1 MYLKLP
7 VLGKL
12 DSRYIAT
19 YSFYLISAV
28 CSPLHDKH
36 FETDEKISCRID
48 DSITPFYTTIHRL
61 VWWVD
66 KECFES
72 IFFFLVFLLE
82 KTAFDLLIFFHFNV
96 LQLRY
101 FWWNFFLNNFFLH
114 SGLLRLLFVDGRYI
128 VTYFI
133 MITHQQN
140 VDIHFLMT
148 HVLQFLYC
156 FPRSSNQILLL
167 NIVSFLFLQ
176 TFFSYQP
183 DFSLFW
189 PLNLILCLIYLLLAN
204 LFSSLW
210 LFFVLFWMLWI
221 MVTVLKLCHV
231 PHASRITTW
240 GTAFA
245 EIFFVVSKVK
255 VRSWSHPFLI
265 TNL

>member
-1 MYLKLP
+1 MMGWQG
-7 VLGKL
+7 VFW
-12 DSRYIAT
+12 I
-19 YSFYLISAV
+19 
-28 CSPLHDKH
+28 H
-36 FETDEKISCRID
+36 FLFS
-48 DSITPFYTTIHRL
+48 
-61 VWWVD
+61 
-66 KECFES
+66 S
-72 IFFFLVFLLE
+72 IFTRE
-82 KTAFDLLIFFHFNV
+82 NCIWSPYFFHFNV

-101 FWWNFFLNNFFLH
+101 FWWNFFLNNFFLLN
-114 SGLLRLLFVDGRYI
+114 GLLRLLFVDGRYI

-255 VRSWSHPFLI
+255 FRSWSHPFLI